1 MADLFNRT
9 AKSTRGGFKIDSAK
23 LTFSGLATSGT
34 VGMLIQNVQ
43 IQYQQQV
50 TFVYDLADP
59 EGVYYVAG
67 KAQGTLGM
75 SKIVGS
81 AQGAAA
87 FYKQYG
93 DACKIG
99 NSINIEGVGGS
110 CPPGLDTIE
119 GIIALSGFG
128 EPSGNKYEIV
138 APLIVSYGMTMSV
151 NEGTVGENIQM
162 QFAQLNIT

>member
-67 KAQGTLGM
+67 KAQGTLAM

-110 CPPGLDTIE
+110 CEAEAAANFVGPIE
-119 GIIALSGFG
+119 FPVSGN
-128 EPSGNKYEIV
+128 NKYEIV